1 MRISEA
7 RKVIDNGE
15 ALNVLDKYIAITNTV
30 KGSQGEEQSKEGGGG
45 GGGGGSNG
53 PLTSLSAFRFDR
65 LLYTSAA
72 AKSVVV
78 LGCFEGKEGA
88 AILSIEKKAFDPE
101 AVGALLGPRAILKLD
116 FQNAEYG
123 VYSMEVPADSNTI
136 KCDVI
141 FPATAKHIAKYQA
154 PDYRLLVE
162 TPEMYQA
169 ITKPYIEREELGDR
183 IQWVYNVLD
192 KKKESERILLE
203 DDDNTT
209 GFILLPD
216 MK

>member
-30 KGSQGEEQSKEGGGG
+30 KVSQGEEQSTEGGGG

-53 PLTSLSAFRFDR
+53 ALTSLSAFRFDR
-65 LLYTSAA
+65 LLNTSAA
-72 AKSVVV
+72 AKSAVV

-154 PDYRLLVE
+154 LDHRLLVE